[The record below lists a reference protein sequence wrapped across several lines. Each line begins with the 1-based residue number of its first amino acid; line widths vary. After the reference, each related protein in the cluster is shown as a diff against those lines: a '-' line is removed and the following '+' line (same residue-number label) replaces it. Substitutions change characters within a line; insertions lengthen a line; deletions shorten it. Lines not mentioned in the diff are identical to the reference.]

1 MSKDTTS
8 QAKRDTAKAGA
19 TPTPREQL
27 GITNQEF
34 DAMGQLGTM
43 YYQQGDL
50 ERARIVFEGMVEVD
64 PLSSAAHA
72 ALGALL
78 VRCGEDERAV
88 THLDRAIEL
97 DEKQLS
103 SYVNRAEVHLK
114 QKLVEKAVVDL
125 KRAISLDPAEEDPAA
140 NRARIMVL
148 GLNQALKAKGIIN

>member
-8 QAKRDTAKAGA
+8 QVKRDAAKAGN

-43 YYQQGDL
+43 YYHQGDL

-64 PLSSAAHA
+64 PSSSSAHA

-78 VRCGEDERAV
+78 VRCGEDDRAV
-88 THLDRAIEL
+88 IHLDRAIEL
-97 DEKQLS
+97 DDKQLS

-114 QKLVEKAVVDL
+114 RKLVEKAVVDL
-125 KRAISLDPAEEDPAA
+125 KRAIALDPSEQDPAA
-140 NRARIMVL
+140 NRARVMVL
-148 GLNQALKAKGIIN
+148 GLSQALKAKGIIN